1 MQAILYIH
9 KRIIT
14 GIICAFALTG
24 AGCASSKKYTSNY
37 KMGAGPLR
45 QDYKILQEV
54 LEKLHPSL
62 YWYTPKD
69 SMDACF
75 RHYYESITDSMTL
88 QEFGFKILA
97 PVTAQIR
104 CGHTSFN
111 FPKAYNR
118 YIRKQ
123 KEPSFPLLMKIW
135 PDSMVVLANLNE
147 QDSILKRGTVIREVN
162 QLTEK
167 QLTDSLFKF
176 MPADGYAQN
185 VNYIRLSAAF
195 PYYHKHIFGPA
206 SQYHIRYLDNHGE
219 LQELTVPAYY
229 PPQADSIKKD
239 STGVSVPAL
248 KKKRKQGLWETM
260 RNLRLDSTRT
270 YAVMNIHSFAGGT
283 ALPSFYKQSFRKLR
297 KKQIRHL
304 VIDLRS
310 NGGGKVNNYTSL
322 ARYIKN
328 QPFKVADTV
337 VANYNQLGS
346 YKKYIHHGWANDFVM
361 RFIARKQQDGRYH
374 FRYWERHEFKPRK
387 KNFYD
392 GNVYLLIN
400 GPTFSAATL
409 FAHAVK
415 GQSNV
420 VLIGEEAGGGWHG
433 NNGILI
439 PDIILPHSKMR
450 VRLPL
455 FRIIQYQHVT
465 KDGRGV
471 MPDIYVP
478 PSVYNVKEG
487 IDGKMQKALELI
499 YSGNSLSGNQ

>member
-1 MQAILYIH
+1 MQTILHIH
-9 KRIIT
+9 TRIIT
-14 GIICAFALTG
+14 GIICAFALSG
-24 AGCASSKKYTSNY
+24 AGCASSKKYTNNY
-37 KMGAGPLR
+37 KIAAEQLR

-62 YWYTPKD
+62 YWYTSKD

-75 RHYYESITDSMTL
+75 HQYYEAITDSMTL
-88 QEFGFKILA
+88 QEFGFKVLA

-135 PDSMVVLANLNE
+135 PDTMVVLANLNH
-147 QDSILKRGTVIREVN
+147 QDSILKRGTVITEVN

-167 QLTDSLFKF
+167 ELTDSLFKF

-195 PYYHKHIFGPA
+195 PYYHKHIFGL
-206 SQYHIRYLDNHGE
+206 SDQYHIRYLDTIKNMK
-219 LQELTVPAYY
+219 ELTIPAYN
-229 PPQADSIKKD
+229 PAKANSIKKD
-239 STGVSVPAL
+239 STGASPPGL
-248 KKKRKQGLWETM
+248 KKKKKEALWETM
-260 RNLRLDSTRT
+260 RNFRIDSTQT
-270 YAVMNIHSFAGGT
+270 YAVMNIHSFGGGT
-283 ALPSFYKQSFRKLR
+283 ALPSFYRRSFRKLR
-297 KKQIRHL
+297 KNKVRHL
-304 VIDLRS
+304 VIDVRS

-337 VANYNQLGS
+337 VVNYNKLGS
-346 YKKYIHHGWANDFVM
+346 YKKYINHGWANDIVL
-361 RFIARKQQDGRYH
+361 RFIARKKEDGRYH

-392 GNVYLLIN
+392 GKVYLLIN

-409 FAHAVK
+409 FAHTVK

-420 VLIGEEAGGGWHG
+420 ALIGEEAGGGWHG

-439 PDIILPHSKMR
+439 PDIVLPHSKMR

-455 FRIIQYQHVT
+455 FRIIQYQHIP

-478 PSVYNVKEG
+478 PSVHNVKQG
-487 IDGKMQKALELI
+487 IDGKMQKAMELI
-499 YSGNSLSGNQ
+499 YSGNNLTGNQ